1 VSPHRIAL
9 HLMDGATRAT
19 EKQTARGR
27 AHAHHACVRACM
39 QDATARRRRRRTDA
53 RTHARVYTKR
63 HFVPALHTRPRC
75 TGCSQLGG
83 ISGASG
89 NQHQTTL
96 LTWARTKRT
105 ELNEGSR
112 FAYGGKHTR
121 QVGGFKTKLRGRHC
135 CGALPV
141 PCVPRLRVD
150 PLPSGSATSRSYRR
164 SDCK

>member
-1 VSPHRIAL
+1 MAPRGPQKSRR
-9 HLMDGATRAT
+9 RAG
-19 EKQTARGR
+19 ERMHIMR
-27 AHAHHACVRACM
+27 ACVRAC
-39 QDATARRRRRRTDA
+39 RTRQHGGGAAA
-53 RTHARVYTKR
+53 RTHARKHARVWTKR
-63 HFVPALHTRPRC
+63 RFVPALHTRPRC

-150 PLPSGSATSRSYRR
+150 PLPSGSATSRSCRR